1 MKTNKTIEERLE
13 AAVVDALQRYPDMH
27 PLAREH
33 FVNYLLTGE
42 NDGTLYMDI
51 RVGHLRTRPWSWL
64 VPLRVVRANPAMLGE
79 YSLNS
84 GYKETLT
91 NETDD

>member
-42 NDGTLYMDI
+42 SDGARFD
-51 RVGHLRTRPWSWL
+51 HLMNVVHEPYVWL
-64 VPLRVVRANPAMLGE
+64 VSVGTVRSRPRYIDDYAIRAC
-79 YSLNS
+79 
-84 GYKETLT
+84 YKETLT

>member
-1 MKTNKTIEERLE
+1 MKTNKTIEERIE

-42 NDGTLYMDI
+42 SDGTEYAHV
-51 RVGHLRTRPWSWL
+51 RAGPTSSGTYTWL
-64 VPLRVVRANPAMLGE
+64 VSVDSVRQMPDYLE
-79 YSLNS
+79 RYVRDS

-91 NETDD
+91 NVTDD

>member
-42 NDGTLYMDI
+42 SD
-51 RVGHLRTRPWSWL
+51 RTEFSDVRSSLTSCGAYVWL
-64 VPLRVVRANPAMLGE
+64 VSVDTVRQMPDYLAR
-79 YSLNS
+79 YTRDS